1 MAMGGSPYSWLLDH
15 INAPYDTHL
24 ISSPAIRQKERRTS
38 DSCGLLHYVYICVLK
53 SISNNRLNSEEQLN
67 RYEIRILFKLICQF
81 VWLFPCFVR
90 VANPFVN
97 LKLHLC
103 YITLRIYRNQNKNN
117 FTFSVQFTN
126 LTKRGNEH
134 RRALEILKKIW
145 ICLAF
150 I

>member
-90 VANPFVN
+90 VANPFVH

-103 YITLRIYRNQNKNN
+103 YITLRIYRNKNKNN
-117 FTFSVQFTN
+117 FTFIWYLVSSPTERKEDVGLLWSFT
-126 LTKRGNEH
+126 LCVCTYV
-134 RRALEILKKIW
+134 
-145 ICLAF
+145 F
-150 I
+150 